1 MSALD
6 DRLAVLVIA
15 GSDSSGGAGLM
26 RDLGT
31 LAHFNV
37 AATCAVT
44 AVTAQSNTQLTATH
58 HIPPHMVRQQIDA
71 ALATRKIGAIKIGM
85 LGTRAT
91 VEAVVASLPSRD
103 NIPIVLDPV
112 LLSSSGGVLLD
123 ADGVTAMREQLLPRV
138 TLITPNIPEAATLLR
153 EPVAVA
159 EIEMSGQ
166 AERIL
171 RLGPQ
176 AVLVKGGHANGDEA
190 VDLLITATD
199 PLLRMTAARVSAS
212 MRGTG
217 CALASAIA
225 AALALGLPLAEACR
239 RAKHYVVEQLAIT
252 AQ

>member
-6 DRLAVLVIA
+6 DRPAVLVIA

-26 RDLGT
+26 RDLRT
-31 LAHFNV
+31 LTDFNV
-37 AATCAVT
+37 AALCAVT

-58 HIPPHMVRQQIDA
+58 HIPPHVVRQQIEA
-71 ALATRKIGAIKIGM
+71 AVATRKIGAIKIGM

-91 VEAVVASLPSRD
+91 VEAVIASLPSR
-103 NIPIVLDPV
+103 NTIPIVLDPV

-123 ADGVTAMREQLLPRV
+123 DDGVTAMREQLLPRV
-138 TLITPNIPEAATLLR
+138 TLVTPNIPEAATLLH
-153 EPVAVA
+153 EPAAVT
-159 EIEMSGQ
+159 EIDMSGQ

-171 RLGPQ
+171 HLGPQ
-176 AVLVKGGHANGDEA
+176 AVLVKGGHASGDVA
-190 VDLLITATD
+190 LDLLLTTTD
-199 PLLRMTAARVSAS
+199 PLLRLTAARVSTS

-239 RAKHYVVEQLAIT
+239 RAKHYVVEQLLT
-252 AQ
+252 QQ